1 MGRLPAQ
8 PHRMKSNPHII
19 RERTTMTFQY
29 PEHDKLSEI
38 SEASQAIGEFLE
50 SLSAKGIELAAYG
63 TGDPSLDSA
72 DENSTWHKGHPERLY
87 PVHTPIQTLLAE
99 HFEIDTDALEAEK
112 RQMLEGIQG
121 VNADPEETITLY
133 ETVLHHASATAE
145 PVTPKEG
152 TRLLESDVEDWDE
165 VNCPTCLAAR
175 PSEGIPEIPAGFW
188 AQIGHQLDRLI
199 ATKADTFAAVREILL
214 DPAYT
219 EIQTEIHHNGH
230 RTFRENA
237 AFFAGSGGNRSIL
250 GTLSLVGWVRT
261 WSQASYYYD
270 LVHPETQETIEYIE
284 GDLYAIDA
292 DATPHH
298 L

>member
-1 MGRLPAQ
+1 MTRPAAVHPALP
-8 PHRMKSNPHII
+8 PDTPHII
-19 RERTTMTFQY
+19 RERATMTSQY

-50 SLSAKGIELAAYG
+50 SLNAKGIELAAYG

-99 HFEIDTDALEAEK
+99 HFEIDTDALEVEK
-112 RQMLEGIQG
+112 RQMIEGIQG
-121 VNADPEETITLY
+121 M
-133 ETVLHHASATAE
+133 
-145 PVTPKEG
+145 
-152 TRLLESDVEDWDE
+152 
-165 VNCPTCLAAR
+165 AAR
-175 PSEGIPEIPAGFW
+175 PSEGVPEIPAGFW

-219 EIQTEIHHNGH
+219 EIQTEIHRNGH

>member
-1 MGRLPAQ
+1 
-8 PHRMKSNPHII
+8 MKNNPHII
-19 RERTTMTFQY
+19 RERITMTSQY

-50 SLSAKGIELAAYG
+50 SLNAKGIELAAYG

-112 RQMLEGIQG
+112 RQMLEGIQAM
-121 VNADPEETITLY
+121 NADPEETITRY
-133 ETVLHHASATAE
+133 ETVVHHASATHD

-175 PSEGIPEIPAGFW
+175 PSEGVPEIPAGFW

-219 EIQTEIHHNGH
+219 EIQTEIHRNGH